1 MSRLLWRRLHAG
13 AWWLWALALAF
24 AATRTTNPLLLGL
37 IVAVAVLVATARSD
51 GESGT
56 PGLGFYL
63 VIAGVVVA
71 IRIVFRALLGGDV
84 GTRVLFT
91 LPQLS
96 LLGGIEL
103 GGPVTIEELLAGF
116 YDGLRLATII
126 VCIGAANALADPRRL
141 LASFPRAL
149 GGVAASVAVALSL
162 TPQLI
167 DSVSRVRAARR
178 LRGETKSGWRSI
190 RSLLV
195 PVLEDSLSRSVAL
208 AASMDSRGFGRSL
221 ALPAAAVRTSRVAG
235 VAGLLLAVV
244 GMVALLS
251 VGNPAPGTLLVLAG
265 SGAGVTALTLLGRGV
280 SRSRYRPEP
289 WAWPEWAV
297 VAAGLAAPVGVMA
310 TASVSPAALHPSVV
324 PLQWPLAPPL
334 AFVAILAAA
343 LAAVVAPR
351 PLPPSLT
358 VEEQAA

>member
-37 IVAVAVLVATARSD
+37 IIAVAWLVATARGD
-51 GESGT
+51 GESRT
-56 PGLGFYL
+56 TGLGVYL
-63 VIAGVVVA
+63 IIAGAVVA
-71 IRIVFRALLGGDV
+71 IRVVFRALFGGDV
-84 GTRVLFT
+84 GTQGLFA
-91 LPQLS
+91 LPRLS

-103 GGPVTIEELLAGF
+103 GGPVTVEELVAGF
-116 YDGLRLATII
+116 YDGLRLAAII
-126 VCIGAANALADPRRL
+126 VCIGAANTLADPRRL

-178 LRGETKSGWRSI
+178 LRGEAKSGWRSI

-195 PVLEDSLSRSVAL
+195 PVLEDTLTRSVAL

-221 ALPAAAVRTSRVAG
+221 SLPATAVRASRLAG
-235 VAGLLLAVV
+235 MAGMLLAVT

-251 VGNPAPGTLLVLAG
+251 VANPVPGASLVLAG
-265 SGAGVTALTLLGRGV
+265 STAGVAALTMLGRGV

-289 WAWPEWAV
+289 WTWPEWAV

-310 TASVSPAALHPSVV
+310 TASLSVGALHPSVV

-334 AFVAILAAA
+334 AFVATLTAA
-343 LAAVVAPR
+343 LAVFVAPR
-351 PLPPSLT
+351 PLPSSR
-358 VEEQAA
+358 VGEEGAA